1 MCMAWKGK
9 MEICK
14 TREGADDSTASAS
27 GLAHKP

>member
-1 MCMAWKGK
+1 MAWKGK

-14 TREGADDSTASAS
+14 TSEGTDDSTASAS